1 MYISNIFSCFSFSGN
16 VFKKVQKLLQINN
29 YVCVLQ
35 YMVRRNMMI
44 RVFLM
49 ITVITSN
56 GLAFNF
62 SDMVSVSLCKKCPY
76 SELFWSSFSRIRTE
90 YGEIRSMSPYSVRIR
105 ENTDQ
110 NNSEYGH
117 FSRSV

>member
-29 YVCVLQ
+29 YVRALK
-35 YMVRRNMMI
+35 YMGRENMMT

-56 GLAFNF
+56 GLAF
-62 SDMVSVSLCKKCPY
+62 SITDMVSV
-76 SELFWSSFSRIRTE
+76 
-90 YGEIRSMSPYSVRIR
+90 
-105 ENTDQ
+105 
-110 NNSEYGH
+110 
-117 FSRSV
+117 